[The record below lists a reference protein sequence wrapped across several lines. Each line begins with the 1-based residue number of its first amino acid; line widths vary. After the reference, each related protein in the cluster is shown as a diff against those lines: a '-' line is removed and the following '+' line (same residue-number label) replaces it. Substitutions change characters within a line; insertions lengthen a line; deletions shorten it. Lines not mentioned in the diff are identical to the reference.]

1 MSSPFSCSVII
12 VAYNS
17 RDYIPACVASVSD
30 ALENIDS
37 EIFVVDNGSFVPI
50 LEEQKKAFPNVH
62 WIVSQE
68 NLGFGKGC
76 NLAAKQAT
84 KEILFFINPDTVVSK
99 GTFQRTLAYMAS
111 KADAGAVGCK
121 ILNGDGTLQWA
132 CRRSFPSPF
141 AAICKTIGLS
151 ALFPKSKIFA
161 SYNMTYLDPNVET
174 EVDAVSG
181 SFLGVKREIFN
192 QLNGFDEDYFMY
204 GEDLDICLRIKKSGY
219 RNYYY
224 PGTSI
229 LHFKGQSS
237 KTRRFRTFVD
247 FYMAMLIFAK
257 KHHNYHMPTFIIALG
272 IFFAALIGVFSR
284 LVPQW
289 WKMLVD
295 VAIVGLCVLLYSLAA
310 PISCKVAG
318 VLALFTWLPLALAGD
333 YVSSKL
339 DGFRLLKFLL
349 PSAAAGSAVSVLL
362 LGTEVSIVAPA
373 IGVVFGCIFWRRLL
387 FWLDYFY
394 QIFSGK
400 AKRSILLGGSTDAID
415 CWFDRYHLKPGLNL
429 LGCVS
434 NAPEKVTEENR
445 EHLLGGLRD
454 LPSICKRTGCK
465 ELLVLSDSNGFRESF
480 DQEWVKSLGVCPK
493 LLIGTENNSD
503 YAVVDLNYFY

>member
-1 MSSPFSCSVII
+1 MSTALSCSVVI

-17 RDYIPACVASVSD
+17 RDYISACIASVTD
-30 ALENIDS
+30 ALQGIES
-37 EIFVVDNGSFVPI
+37 EIIVVDNGSPIPI
-50 LEEQKKAFPNVH
+50 LEEQKKAFPNVR
-62 WIVSQE
+62 WIDSPR

-76 NLAAKQAT
+76 NLAAKMAT

-99 GTFQRTLAYMAS
+99 GTFQSTLAYIES
-111 KADAGAVGCK
+111 KPDAGAVGCK
-121 ILNGDGTLQWA
+121 ILNGDGSLQWA

-161 SYNMTYLDPNVET
+161 SYNMTYLDPNIET

-192 QLNGFDEDYFMY
+192 RLKGFDEDFFMY
-204 GEDLDICLRIKKSGY
+204 GEDLDICLRIKKLGY
-219 RNYYY
+219 RNYYF

-247 FYMAMLIFAK
+247 FYMAMLIFAQ
-257 KHHNYHMPTFIIALG
+257 KHHNYHMPTFVIALG

-295 VAIVGLCVLLYSLAA
+295 VTMVLLCALLYFRTTAL
-310 PISCKVAG
+310 PLETTGLLV
-318 VLALFTWLPLALAGD
+318 LFTWLPLALAGD
-333 YVSSKL
+333 YVSPKL
-339 DGFRLLKFLL
+339 DGLRLFKFLI
-349 PSAAAGSAVSVLL
+349 PSAAVGVLLSVLWLGTDPSIAYPAMGSL
-362 LGTEVSIVAPA
+362 LGCV
-373 IGVVFGCIFWRRLL
+373 FWRRLL
-387 FWLDYFY
+387 FWLEYFY

-400 AKRSILLGGSTDAID
+400 AKRSILLGGSTDKID

-434 NAPEKVTEENR
+434 SIPERVTENNR
-445 EHLLGGLRD
+445 EYLLGALSD

-465 ELLVLSDSNGFRESF
+465 ELLVLSDSNGFREVF
-480 DQEWVKSLGVCPK
+480 DMEWVKSLGIRPK
-493 LLIGTENNSD
+493 LLIGTDNNSN

>member
-1 MSSPFSCSVII
+1 MSSSLSCSVVI

-17 RDYIPACVASVSD
+17 RDYISACVASVTD
-30 ALENIDS
+30 ALKGIDS
-37 EIFVVDNGSFVPI
+37 EIFVVDNGSPI
-50 LEEQKKAFPNVH
+50 PVLEEQKKAFPHVH
-62 WIVSQE
+62 WIDSPR

-76 NLAAKQAT
+76 NLAARQAT
-84 KEILFFINPDTVVSK
+84 KEIIFFINPDTVVSK
-99 GTFQRTLAYMAS
+99 GTFQSTLAYMAS
-111 KADAGAVGCK
+111 KPDAGAVGCK

-151 ALFPKSKIFA
+151 ALFPKSKLFA
-161 SYNMTYLDPNVET
+161 SYNMSYLDPDAET

-192 QLNGFDEDYFMY
+192 QLKGFDEDYFMY
-204 GEDLDICLRIKKSGY
+204 GEDLDICLRIKKLGFH
-219 RNYYY
+219 NYYF

-237 KTRRFRTFVD
+237 KTRRWRTFVN
-247 FYMAMLIFAK
+247 FYMAMLIFAQ

-295 VAIVGLCVLLYSLAA
+295 VAMVGLCALIYSQSDSLSREA
-310 PISCKVAG
+310 VG
-318 VLALFTWLPLALAGD
+318 MLALFTWLPLALAGD
-333 YVSSKL
+333 YVSPKL
-339 DGFRLLKFLL
+339 DGLRLFKFLIPFGTIGVL
-349 PSAAAGSAVSVLL
+349 SSVFL
-362 LGTEVSIVAPA
+362 LGTDAAVAFPTIGIVFCC
-373 IGVVFGCIFWRRLL
+373 VFWRRLL
-387 FWLDYFY
+387 FWLEYFY

-400 AKRSILLGGSTDAID
+400 AKRSILLGGTTDKID

-434 NAPEKVTEENR
+434 ALPERVTDENR
-445 EHLLGGLRD
+445 EFLLGNLSE

-465 ELLVLSDSNGFRESF
+465 ELLVLSDSNGFCEAF
-480 DQEWVKSLGVCPK
+480 DKDWVKSLGVRPK
-493 LLIGTENNSD
+493 LLIGTENNSN